1 MAHQLFRS
9 INQQL
14 YFSFCYTTQ
23 TLTIGCFSITRNV
36 LSFNSGGN
44 GARVDGKFQ
53 LTAGESLQIVVGKAG
68 AANRGIQRK
77 SKKHLTLLLILT
89 LIYFI

>member
-1 MAHQLFRS
+1 MAHQLLLS

-23 TLTIGCFSITRNV
+23 NLTIGCFSITRKF
-36 LSFNSGGN
+36 FNSGGN

-68 AANRGIQRK
+68 AANRGSQRK
-77 SKKHLTLLLILT
+77 SNKHFLLI
-89 LIYFI
+89 